1 MSIFN
6 DNITSEPG
14 FMTDG
19 RKWMIDCIDE
29 VCNTYFKLDSYPHYP
44 KLNEKNALMTLIR
57 ECWTSSFGNL
67 NRFHI
72 RATSTSVRESKIP
85 GYKYEVSVSVNFDW
99 SDCSTDFIPFVN
111 IPICEL

>member
-6 DNITSEPG
+6 DNITSEPK

-19 RKWMIDCIDE
+19 RKWMIDCINE
-29 VCNTYFKLDSYPHYP
+29 VCNTYFKLDSYQQYP
-44 KLNEKNALMTLIR
+44 KLNEKRALLTLIR
-57 ECWTSSFGNL
+57 ECWTSSL
-67 NRFHI
+67 ENRFHI

-85 GYKYEVSVSVNFDW
+85 GYKYEVSVAVNFDW
-99 SDCSTDFIPFVN
+99 IDCSTDFIPFVN

>member
-6 DNITSEPG
+6 DNITSEPK

-19 RKWMIDCIDE
+19 RKWMIDCINE
-29 VCNTYFKLDSYPHYP
+29 VCNTYFKLDSYPQYP
-44 KLNEKNALMTLIR
+44 KLNEKRALLTLIR
-57 ECWTSSFGNL
+57 GCWTSSL
-67 NRFHI
+67 ENRFHI

-85 GYKYEVSVSVNFDW
+85 GYKYEVSVAVNFDW

-111 IPICEL
+111 IQICEL